1 MRMDLRLRL
10 SHSPA
15 FAAAP
20 IAVVL
25 LCLGT
30 LACSAPF
37 LLLPGGELEGQTAA
51 APADWSFSDDVSTV
65 QIETNPEDP
74 YSVNI
79 WAAGVGSSLY
89 LHAGGNRTTWVEHLE
104 ADPNIRVRVDDK
116 IYELAGTR
124 VKSTEEYKTFADAYE
139 VKYGLRPL
147 NENIDE
153 IYVIR
158 LETR

>member
-1 MRMDLRLRL
+1 MRIDLRQRL
-10 SHSPA
+10 TPSIA
-15 FAAAP
+15 IAP

-30 LACSAPF
+30 LACGGPF
-37 LLLPGGELEGQTAA
+37 VLLPGGELAGQVEHV
-51 APADWSFSDDVSTV
+51 PAEWSVLDDISTV

-79 WAAGVGSSLY
+79 WAAAVGSSLY

-104 ADPNIRVRVDDK
+104 VNPNIRVRIDDK
-116 IYELAGTR
+116 IYEMIGSR
-124 VKSTEEYKTFADAYE
+124 VSGEDEYATFSDAYE
-139 VKYGLRPL
+139 IKYGIRPR

-158 LETR
+158 LEAR